1 MNGMPLEITWWQ
13 LSLGLLFILAAGATS
28 ILYHLRLEKDLA
40 IGTVRTFAQLFLM
53 GYALAL
59 IFQLQSG
66 LVVVLIFCGMIG
78 FAARIIGNR
87 VKEPSVPFLFP
98 TLAAM
103 IVSYVLV
110 TAVVSG
116 VIVGAD
122 PWWSPRV
129 FIPIGGMVVGNSM
142 SAIAVTLERL
152 FSDLRSRRNEVEMML
167 CLGADYR
174 EASQDIL
181 RASMTAGMIP
191 SINSMMGVGIVFL
204 PGMMTGQ
211 ILGGADPTLAVRYQ
225 IVVMLMLVGSTAIG
239 SLIVALLVRRR
250 SFGPAGQLLLP
261 VRDESLQGV

>member
-1 MNGMPLEITWWQ
+1 MNGMPLEITGWQ
-13 LSLGLLFILAAGATS
+13 LALGLLFIVAAGATS
-28 ILYHLRLEKDLA
+28 AFYQLRLEKDLA

-59 IFQLQSG
+59 IFQLKSG
-66 LVVVLIFCGMIG
+66 LAVVLILCAMIG
-78 FAARIIGNR
+78 FAARIISSR
-87 VKEPSVPFLFP
+87 VKERGIPFFFP
-98 TLAAM
+98 TLASM
-103 IVSYVLV
+103 IVSYVFV

-116 VIVGAD
+116 LIVGAD
-122 PWWSPRV
+122 PWWSPRI

-152 FSDLRSRRNEVEMML
+152 FADLRSRRNEVEMML

-181 RASMTAGMIP
+181 RGAMTAGMIP
-191 SINSMMGVGIVFL
+191 TINSMMGVGIVFL

-225 IVVMLMLVGSTAIG
+225 IIVMLMLVGSTAIG

-250 SFGPAGQLLLP
+250 SFGPAGRLRL
-261 VRDESLQGV
+261 RIHDEVVQRS